1 MFIRPI
7 NKSSGFDGGTAVIT
21 HAKNQANRHQGG
33 FTLVEMLIVVI
44 ILGILAM
51 IIIPQISISTDDAK
65 LSSLQTNLS
74 AMRGAIELY
83 FHHHNGIYPG
93 QKKTDGSGTDVANP
107 TEASTAFLEQL
118 TRYTSVAGEVSV
130 TKDAT
135 YKYGPYIKA
144 ALLPMNPFNDKSDL
158 LSDITTTDITARDS
172 SGTDTGWK
180 FYVKTGVFIAGDQGN
195 HDTF

>member
-1 MFIRPI
+1 M
-7 NKSSGFDGGTAVIT
+7 IT
-21 HAKNQANRHQGG
+21 HPTNRVSRHDSG

-83 FHHHNGIYPG
+83 FHHHNGAYPG
-93 QKKTDGSGTDVANP
+93 QKKTDGSGGDVATP
-107 TEASTAFLEQL
+107 AEASTAFLEQL

-130 TKDAT
+130 NKDAT

-144 ALLPMNPFNDKSDL
+144 AVLPMNPFNDKTDVL
-158 LSDITTTDITARDS
+158 CDILTTDITARNS
-172 SGTDTGWK
+172 SATNTGWK
-180 FYVKTGVFIAGDQGN
+180 FYSQTGVFIAGDQGN
-195 HDTF
+195 HDTY

>member
-1 MFIRPI
+1 MVIRP
-7 NKSSGFDGGTAVIT
+7 KDKRSGFDGGTAVIT
-21 HAKNQANRHQGG
+21 RATNRTNRHQGG

-65 LSSLQTNLS
+65 VSSLQTNLS

-83 FHHHNGIYPG
+83 FHHHNGTYPG
-93 QKKTDGSGTDVANP
+93 QKKTDGTGTDTATP
-107 TEASTAFLEQL
+107 GEAGTAFLQQL

-130 TKDAT
+130 NKDAT

-144 ALLPMNPFNDKSDL
+144 AVLPMNPFNDKNDML
-158 LSDITTTDITARDS
+158 CDILTTDITARDS
-172 SGTDTGWK
+172 SATNTGWK
-180 FYVKTGVFIAGDQGN
+180 FYVQTGVFIAGDQGN
-195 HDTF
+195 HDSY